1 MTTPKRILLI
11 EDTQSTRSLLAS
23 LIREITSAEIIE
35 CQNGLEALKI
45 LPHTR
50 VDLVVTDLNMP
61 DINGLELIR
70 FLKSNRNYAKVP
82 LIVVTTEAS
91 PRERQKTLALGV
103 DAYFTKPFSTL
114 EFQKTIQAFLAKTGS
129 PS

>member
-1 MTTPKRILLI
+1 MTARKRVLLI

-23 LIREITSAEIIE
+23 LIREVAGVEIVE

-45 LPHTR
+45 LPHTQ

-70 FLKSNRNYAKVP
+70 FLKSNPAFSHVP

-103 DAYFTKPFSTL
+103 DAYFTKPFSTG
-114 EFQKTIQAFLAKTGS
+114 EFQKTIRAFLERGS
-129 PS
+129 AP